1 MPVALQSNRH
11 SFYPIRFDF
20 STATVILP
28 LLFLSFQLGLL
39 SFLGFFQTFHE
50 TGLLHRLFLVF
61 FQLGQQL
68 IFVNRITE
76 NYSLQNRDQCGD
88 EVVVGQTG
96 CILIEEYQHHQRH
109 HVHHRLHSR
118 HLLLSSVRLIH
129 IELRI
134 YDVRYSHQQTEQTD
148 MISEVRC
155 NNRNICIPAYNR
167 IISRQVVCPKETL
180 VT

>member
-1 MPVALQSNRH
+1 MNRH
-11 SFYPIRFDF
+11 PHKKECRLLSKATGIPFYPIRFDF

-50 TGLLHRLFLVF
+50 TRLLHRLFLVF

-88 EVVVGQTG
+88 EVIVGQTG
-96 CILIEEYQHHQRH
+96 CILIEEYQHHQRYFG
-109 HVHHRLHSR
+109 
-118 HLLLSSVRLIH
+118 SSCSFS
-129 IELRI
+129 LRQI
-134 YDVRYSHQQTEQTD
+134 FSERYSRGSCQKKS
-148 MISEVRC
+148 ISAPLTV
-155 NNRNICIPAYNR
+155 
-167 IISRQVVCPKETL
+167 
-180 VT
+180 